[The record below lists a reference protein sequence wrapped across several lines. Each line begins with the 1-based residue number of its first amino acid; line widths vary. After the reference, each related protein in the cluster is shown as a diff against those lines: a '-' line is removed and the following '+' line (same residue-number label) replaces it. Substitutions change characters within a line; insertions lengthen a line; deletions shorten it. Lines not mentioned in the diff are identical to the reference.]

1 MIRTKCQQGLWK
13 FWELSH
19 VHHESCSGIILNV
32 LLVTAILCVCWNK
45 YLVRV
50 SVEVKILQEAR
61 SKFTEQEIVCVI
73 DGPEA
78 PVCVVVGTGACT
90 EWTHWGSEEG
100 GVYKEGRGE
109 SGKQEFEKRDSK
121 YCCHHFCSEN
131 SARNKEVCSTMI
143 LFEQLAKSI
152 DYPSL
157 VQKGAVCQ
165 WWLSCVKQVRP
176 GMLHVSL
183 FWSLLRNFRSFFLR
197 FCSFCN
203 HWVFCFDG
211 ILINTK
217 HTSQLAWVRNS
228 KLLHS
233 KRVLYILPEW
243 EHSSCIKLES
253 LLIRSEITEK
263 TKSAVRCAESLCWCL
278 SVTLKFSH
286 LGLSHWHSSGRTFF
300 KWPLTSRKF
309 LIFVCKVSI

>member
-1 MIRTKCQQGLWK
+1 MMVVKAISCKLFRGRDTCIHWSSFAPFLLKRSRGSINLSFKWLLALQYMIFTTEIFYWPFSGLHCLCPLQPRNSISCWCIKFRALRSRVLTAFISCRTKCQQGLWK

-121 YCCHHFCSEN
+121 YCCHHFCSG
-131 SARNKEVCSTMI
+131 K
-143 LFEQLAKSI
+143 
-152 DYPSL
+152 
-157 VQKGAVCQ
+157 
-165 WWLSCVKQVRP
+165 
-176 GMLHVSL
+176 
-183 FWSLLRNFRSFFLR
+183 
-197 FCSFCN
+197 
-203 HWVFCFDG
+203 
-211 ILINTK
+211 
-217 HTSQLAWVRNS
+217 
-228 KLLHS
+228 
-233 KRVLYILPEW
+233 
-243 EHSSCIKLES
+243 
-253 LLIRSEITEK
+253 
-263 TKSAVRCAESLCWCL
+263 
-278 SVTLKFSH
+278 
-286 LGLSHWHSSGRTFF
+286 
-300 KWPLTSRKF
+300 
-309 LIFVCKVSI
+309 